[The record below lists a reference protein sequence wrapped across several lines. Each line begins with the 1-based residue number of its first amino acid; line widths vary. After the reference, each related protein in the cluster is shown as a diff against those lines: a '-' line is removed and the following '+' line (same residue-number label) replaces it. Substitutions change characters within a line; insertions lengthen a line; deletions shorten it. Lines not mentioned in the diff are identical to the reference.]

1 VFKRRRGQD
10 AADEAAEA
18 EELDEVDDADA
29 HVVEAADE
37 VVPSPPERPQGPWDV
52 EDAPDDDRPRLDL
65 GGLRVLGVE
74 GAEIRLDVDEA
85 SGQVVAV
92 TVVKNDGAIQMQG
105 FAAPRTQGLWADVRE
120 EIATGLS
127 DGGGSSEEVEG
138 PFGVELHA
146 MVPIETP
153 DGYTVPQPVR
163 FIGVDGPRW
172 FLRAVVSGKALTDE
186 SLRAQLLEVFRET
199 VVVRGGEAMGPR
211 SPLPLRMPDSGGDT
225 PAADPEGRPPLEPF
239 QRGPEITEIR

>member
-1 VFKRRRGQD
+1 MFRRRRGQD
-10 AADEAAEA
+10 AADEAAE
-18 EELDEVDDADA
+18 
-29 HVVEAADE
+29 VEAADE
-37 VVPSPPERPQGPWDV
+37 LDAAGTDAAEPADEVAPTAPERPQGPWDV
-52 EDAPDDDRPRLDL
+52 EDAPEDDRPRLDL

-92 TVVKNDGAIQMQG
+92 TVVKDDGAIQIQG
-105 FAAPRTQGLWADVRE
+105 FAAPRTEGLWADVRE

-138 PFGVELHA
+138 EFGVELHA
-146 MVPIETP
+146 MVPVETP

-172 FLRAVVSGKALTDE
+172 FLRAVMSGKALTDE
-186 SLRAQLLEVFRET
+186 AVRAPLLEVFRET
-199 VVVRGGEAMGPR
+199 IVVRGGEAMGPR
-211 SPLPLRMPDSGGDT
+211 SPLPLRMPDSAGD
-225 PAADPEGRPPLEPF
+225 AAVADPEGRPSLEPF
-239 QRGPEITEIR
+239 RRGPEITEIR